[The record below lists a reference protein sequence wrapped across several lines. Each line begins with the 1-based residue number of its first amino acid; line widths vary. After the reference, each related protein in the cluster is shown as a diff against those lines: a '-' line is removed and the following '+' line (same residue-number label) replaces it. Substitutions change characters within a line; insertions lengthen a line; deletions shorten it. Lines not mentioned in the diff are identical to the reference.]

1 MSIAV
6 RNLSFSYG
14 AEQVLRHITFSAEQG
29 QLIALLGPNGAGKS
43 TLFKCML
50 GLLTG
55 YTGEASI
62 DGDSVR
68 GLSAG
73 ELARRIAYIPQ
84 SHYPSFNFSVFDM
97 VLMGTTSQVSGFS
110 SPRREQMD
118 KADQMLQKVGMYP
131 LRSRGFMQIS
141 GGERQLVLIARALV
155 QDARVLLM
163 DEPTSSLDYGNQ
175 LRVMEETQ
183 KLARDG
189 YCILQSTH
197 HPDHAFLYA
206 HRILALKDGTLA
218 ADGAPRD
225 VLNEELLTK
234 LYGVDVSMQSLA
246 GDRVRLC
253 VPRWVLNG

>member
-1 MSIAV
+1 MSIAA
-6 RNLSFSYG
+6 RGLSFSYG
-14 AEQVLRHITFSAEQG
+14 AGQVLRGVTFAAKKGEMV
-29 QLIALLGPNGAGKS
+29 ALLGPNGTGKS
-43 TLFKCML
+43 TLLKCLL
-50 GLLTG
+50 GLLPG
-55 YTGEASI
+55 YTGDVFIE
-62 DGDSVR
+62 GDSVR
-68 GLSAG
+68 GLSAK

-84 SHYPSFNFSVFDM
+84 SHYPSFNYSVFDM
-97 VLMGTTSQVSGFS
+97 VLMGTTAQLPGFS
-110 SPRREQMD
+110 SPRKEQMD
-118 KADQMLQKVGMYP
+118 KAGQMLDKVGLYH
-131 LRSRGFMQIS
+131 LRSRGFTQLS

-183 KLARDG
+183 KLSRSG

-206 HRILALKDGTLA
+206 DRILAMKNGTLIADGTPQA
-218 ADGAPRD
+218 
-225 VLNEELLTK
+225 VLNEALLTE
-234 LYGVDVSMQSLA
+234 LYGVDVSLQSLA